1 MCRLFGMHSGQ
12 QSVTATFWLLDAPDS
27 LAAQSHQN
35 PDGAGIGVFGPN
47 CKPTIDKQPLAAWDD
62 PEFASGARTLHGDT
76 FLAHVRYASA
86 TPLRVE
92 NTHPFLQDGRL
103 FAHNG
108 VVEGLPELEARLDEL
123 GAGDLVVGDTDSERF
138 FALITAEIRRHQGD
152 VKAGI
157 VAAVNWIADQ
167 IPFYSLNLLISTETE
182 VFALRYPDNNELYVL
197 ERAPGGSAGDR
208 HLDAKTERIRA
219 HSTDLEQTPS
229 VLIASEPMDND
240 PAWRLLAAG
249 ELLHI
254 SSSLEVASSYPFTA
268 APRHQMTLDDLNS
281 TAAESQSAK
290 VS

>member
-86 TPLRVE
+86 TPLKAE

-108 VVEGLPELEARLDEL
+108 VVEGLPELDARLREL
-123 GAGDLVVGDTDSERF
+123 GAADLVGGDTDSERF
-138 FALITAEIRRHQGD
+138 FALITAETRLNQGD

-167 IPFYSLNLLISTETE
+167 IPFYSLNLLITTETE

-197 ERAPGGSAGDR
+197 QRAPGGHVGDR
-208 HLDAKTERIRA
+208 HLEAKTERIHAR
-219 HSTDLEQTPS
+219 STDLAETPS
-229 VLIASEPMDND
+229 VLIASEPMDDD
-240 PAWRLLAAG
+240 PAWRPLAAG

-254 SSSLEVASSYPFTA
+254 NSSLEVTSSHPFTA
-268 APRHQMTLDDLNS
+268 SPRHQMTLEDLNP
-281 TAAESQSAK
+281 TAAVSQTAK
-290 VS
+290 VA